1 MKKIGIMMLCLALSP
16 LAYANEPYTP
26 GYTACMEEAGGV
38 TVDMIDCIA
47 EELETQDA
55 RLNGAYQAL
64 RGELSEQRRQSLLQ
78 AQRLWIQYRD
88 ANCQFYATA
97 GGTLARVSANECML
111 RETAERAQELDAMG
125 GF

>member
-1 MKKIGIMMLCLALSP
+1 MKKIGIMMLCLALPS
-16 LAYANEPYTP
+16 LAHANERYTP
-26 GYTACMEEAGGV
+26 GYAACMEEAGGV

-47 EELETQDA
+47 EELAMQDA
-55 RLNGAYQAL
+55 RLNENYRAL
-64 RGELSEQRRQSLLQ
+64 RESLSEERRQSLLQ

-111 RETAERAQELDAMG
+111 RETAERAQELDAMVG
-125 GF
+125 Y